1 MRRIPVG
8 KFPCDLTL
16 SVDGKHAFIVERD
29 QDTLSIVDWQSG
41 KTLKTVALEDQSS
54 PHMLTLSPDGTK
66 LWVQERDTAMVSV
79 YDAKSLNRVA
89 RFPVGRAPI
98 TTEFTTLGRTTLT
111 THIGEDF
118 LKIFDADSFSDIK
131 TIQVGRRD
139 RKSVV

>member
-1 MRRIPVG
+1 
-8 KFPCDLTL
+8 
-16 SVDGKHAFIVERD
+16 
-29 QDTLSIVDWQSG
+29 
-41 KTLKTVALEDQSS
+41 
-54 PHMLTLSPDGTK
+54 MLTLSPDGTK

-131 TIQVGRRD
+131 TIQVGRSPVNSIFEPSGRYAYVTN
-139 RKSVV
+139 RQSNSVSIIDTELWEEVKAIKVGTNPFGLYLFNPSLGTMAGNR